1 MIAHRLAKAFAS
13 VVLAIAAV
21 AMLPQLAR
29 ADAADDLV
37 AQAMRKDHVPG
48 LSLAVVK
55 DGRIVKMRGY
65 GWADV
70 EQQVA
75 ATPQTVYQTGSIGK
89 QFTSML
95 VMMLVGDG
103 VLKLDDPITK
113 YLGTPNAAWRPITIR
128 MLLTHTSGISNDA
141 LDDGNLSLTYTP
153 DQVLKMIAKTPL
165 DFKPGT
171 KWKYSNCGYELLG
184 FIVKKATGTFYGDLL
199 ARRVWMPLGMGQTRI
214 IDLADIVPHRAPGY
228 VWESGKL
235 QNQPYVSQSW
245 NTTADGSMYTSVED
259 MVKWIAALDAQRF
272 ISAAAYRQMYT
283 PVRLAN
289 GKTKPYG
296 FGWEIDSYKGGRVY
310 EHDGVWQGFTG
321 VVARYVDAH
330 VSVVVLSNMGDSDA
344 VSDLGDSIARAYINS
359 R

>member
-1 MIAHRLAKAFAS
+1 MTISRLARGLVSVAFAAALCALPP
-13 VVLAIAAV
+13 LA
-21 AMLPQLAR
+21 AR
-29 ADAADDLV
+29 ADPADDLV
-37 AQAMRKDHVPG
+37 AHAMHADHIPG

-55 DGRIVKMRGY
+55 DGSVVKMRGY

-70 EQQVA
+70 EQHVA

-103 VLKLDDPITK
+103 VLRLDDKITK
-113 YLGTPNAAWRPITIR
+113 YLGTPNPAWRDITIR
-128 MLLTHTSGISNDA
+128 MLLTHTSGISNGA
-141 LDDGNLSLTYTP
+141 LGDGNMSLAYTP
-153 DQVLKMIAKTPL
+153 AQVLKMIAKTPL
-165 DFKPGT
+165 DFTPGT

-184 FIVKKATGTFYGDLL
+184 FIIQKAAGTFYGDLL
-199 ARRVWMPLGMGQTRI
+199 ARRVWTPLGMTSTRI

-228 VWESGKL
+228 VWDSGTL

-259 MVKWIAALDAQRF
+259 MVKWIGALDAQRF
-272 ISAAAYRQMYT
+272 IGATAYREMYA

-289 GKTKPYG
+289 GRTKPYG
-296 FGWEIDSYKGGRVY
+296 FGWELDSYKGGRVY

-330 VSVVVLSNMGDSDA
+330 VDVVVLSNMGDSDA
-344 VSDLGDSIARAYINS
+344 VSDLGDAIARAYIN
-359 R
+359 